1 MASSKDCNI
10 WKQEKT
16 VQEVKQ
22 KKGCSFFEA
31 RKIVEQTSNVPGTAT
46 YADAAK
52 KSVRSIGIQVDSMFL
67 DNQPPSTSSS
77 GIPFIQS
84 SNLQSVQSSS
94 NAINQTGQPKTTT
107 SSQPNQTDQA
117 QHQQQKSQKENSTK
131 FSSANNNKMHQ
142 DLVHLNQH
150 RSSDED
156 MEADG
161 LDGDSDPSFNRATT
175 AKQRRDDRRKKKK
188 DKKNQQNTSPVRP
201 P

>member
-16 VQEVKQ
+16 VQEVKH

-52 KSVRSIGIQVDSMFL
+52 KSVRSIGIQVDSVFL
-67 DNQPPSTSSS
+67 DNQTPSTSSS
-77 GIPFIQS
+77 GIPFLKL
-84 SNLQSVQSSS
+84 SNLQSVQS
-94 NAINQTGQPKTTT
+94 NAINQTVQLKPTT
-107 SSQPNQTDQA
+107 SSQPNQTQ
-117 QHQQQKSQKENSTK
+117 QHQQQKSQKENPTK
-131 FSSANNNKMHQ
+131 FSSSNNIEMHQ
-142 DLVHLNQH
+142 QLVHLNKNQ
-150 RSSDED
+150 SSDED

-161 LDGDSDPSFNRATT
+161 LGGDSDPSFNRVLT
-175 AKQRRDDRRKKKK
+175 AKERRDEKRKKKK
-188 DKKNQQNTSPVRP
+188 EKKNQQNTSPVRP